1 MKGLVFNMFD
11 YKETLDKLVQ
21 EVIESGEAVGANLLI
36 LHKGEE
42 IYHNT
47 FGFADRENNLPIK
60 RDTIFRMFSMTKPV
74 TAAAVMIL
82 VERGV
87 LDVWDPVSK
96 YIKSF
101 ENQKVL
107 GTNGVLV
114 PTNREITI
122 WDCLNMTSEI
132 PYPDTNIPAGKLM
145 DDLFVSIKEKLNN
158 GIPTSTLEYCDLIGK
173 IPLAF
178 QPGTQWLYGLSA
190 DILGGIIEII
200 TGKKYSDFLKE
211 EMFVPL
217 GMSDTGFYVPK
228 DKIHRFAMNYYFDEN
243 QKKLLPYLDQFL
255 GLEGYQESVV
265 FESGGAGLV
274 STIDDYSKF
283 AQMMIHGGNYNGKQ
297 ILGHKTIEFMTNN
310 YIYPNQME
318 AYASG
323 NNLGYGYGCLMRIL
337 QDQGVAGSSG
347 NVGEF
352 GWDGWTGNYVSMDP
366 VDDVIIL
373 YFIQRAGS
381 GTTPV
386 VRKIRNVTYG
396 YLK

>member
-200 TGKKYSDFLKE
+200 TGKKYSDFL
-211 EMFVPL
+211 
-217 GMSDTGFYVPK
+217 
-228 DKIHRFAMNYYFDEN
+228 N
-243 QKKLLPYLDQFL
+243 KK
-255 GLEGYQESVV
+255 
-265 FESGGAGLV
+265 
-274 STIDDYSKF
+274 
-283 AQMMIHGGNYNGKQ
+283 
-297 ILGHKTIEFMTNN
+297 
-310 YIYPNQME
+310 
-318 AYASG
+318 
-323 NNLGYGYGCLMRIL
+323 
-337 QDQGVAGSSG
+337 
-347 NVGEF
+347 GE
-352 GWDGWTGNYVSMDP
+352 
-366 VDDVIIL
+366 
-373 YFIQRAGS
+373 
-381 GTTPV
+381 
-386 VRKIRNVTYG
+386 K
-396 YLK
+396 